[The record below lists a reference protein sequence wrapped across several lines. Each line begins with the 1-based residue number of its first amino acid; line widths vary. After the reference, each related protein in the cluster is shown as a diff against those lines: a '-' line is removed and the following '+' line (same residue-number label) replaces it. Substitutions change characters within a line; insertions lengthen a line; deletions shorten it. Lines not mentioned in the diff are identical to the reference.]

1 MFYDAL
7 GSLVGQA
14 GLALGERDERGAQDA
29 RDERELRQI
38 GLLLRRARGV
48 WPLLFETLDA
58 ESRILECALDELDR
72 AFEAQGLPPVDRS
85 EQTAPLDRYRDL
97 ELAIDRAFQ
106 QSLERAS
113 DREFEITVAIDR
125 ALERLLERANE
136 EWSTT
141 ARRALRARLAEAAQI
156 QGQLTDAMLAIR

>member
-14 GLALGERDERGAQDA
+14 GLALGERDERGSQDA

-97 ELAIDRAFQ
+97 ELAIDRA
-106 QSLERAS
+106 
-113 DREFEITVAIDR
+113 
-125 ALERLLERANE
+125 LERLLERANE

>member
-97 ELAIDRAFQ
+97 ELAIDRA
-106 QSLERAS
+106 
-113 DREFEITVAIDR
+113 
-125 ALERLLERANE
+125 LERLLERANE

>member
-14 GLALGERDERGAQDA
+14 GLALGERDERGSQDA

-58 ESRILECALDELDR
+58 ESRILEGALDELDR

-97 ELAIDRAFQ
+97 ER
-106 QSLERAS
+106 
-113 DREFEITVAIDR
+113 AIDR
-125 ALERLLERANE
+125 ALERLLEHANE

-141 ARRALRARLAEAAQI
+141 VRRALRARLAEAAQI
-156 QGQLTDAMLAIR
+156 QSQLTDAMLAIR

>member
-14 GLALGERDERGAQDA
+14 GLALGERDARGSQDA
-29 RDERELRQI
+29 RDARELRQI

-58 ESRILECALDELDR
+58 ESRVLEGTLDELDR
-72 AFEAQGLPPVDRS
+72 AFEAQGLRPVDRS
-85 EQTAPLDRYRDL
+85 AETAPLDRYRDL
-97 ELAIDRAFQ
+97 ER
-106 QSLERAS
+106 
-113 DREFEITVAIDR
+113 AIDR
-125 ALERLLERANE
+125 ALERLLERADE

-141 ARRALRARLAEAAQI
+141 ARRALRARLAEAAQV
-156 QGQLTDAMLAIR
+156 QGRLTDAMLAIR

>member
-14 GLALGERDERGAQDA
+14 GLALGERDERGSQDA

-58 ESRILECALDELDR
+58 ESRVLESALDELDR

-97 ELAIDRAFQ
+97 ER
-106 QSLERAS
+106 
-113 DREFEITVAIDR
+113 AIDR

-136 EWSTT
+136 EWSMT
-141 ARRALRARLAEAAQI
+141 ARRVLRARLAEAAQI